1 MSVPIKIYCIDP
13 TPRHDYIFTL
23 FFEQLLGTTYVYVEF
38 LVGSHLNYSNESSTT
53 LSCIPQGILSESN
66 LRERIKE
73 QIEFKPWGDSHS
85 FFHTGDGA
93 LPFDIFSAA
102 FYLVSRYEEWL
113 PYEADAHN
121 RFPAE
126 ASVLTQNN
134 LLDEPMVNQWA
145 ILLKEFLLKQDA
157 DLLFHESTFSYVS
170 TIDVDMAWKY
180 QHKGIVRNTLGA
192 CKDLLTGK
200 WTDVK
205 ERLQVL
211 LGSTPDP
218 FETFGWQHALHKK
231 YDVDCHYFVLLGD
244 HGKYDKNTSHTNKAF
259 RKRITELNTILQSNV
274 GIHPSYASNDSPE
287 KVAIEIARL
296 ADIVGDSPTT
306 SRQHFLMHQMPNTY
320 DTLVANGIQV
330 DHTMGYSTHLGFR
343 AGIASPFFWFDFRNN
358 KASNI
363 CLVPFCAMDI
373 TPMHYMGQ
381 NEKEA
386 ITTLCMLV
394 DKVKAVNGKYVS
406 LWHNDSLSKDGRW
419 RGWRTV
425 YEEVIKYIKT

>member
-1 MSVPIKIYCIDP
+1 LSVPVKIYCTDP
-13 TPRHDYIFTL
+13 TPRHEYIFSL
-23 FFEQLLGTTYVYVEF
+23 FFEQLLGSTYVYVESA
-38 LVGSHLNYSNESSTT
+38 VNAHLNYSTELSAT
-53 LSCIPQGILSESN
+53 LSCIPHGLLSETS
-66 LRERIKE
+66 LRESLQE
-73 QIEFKPWGDSHS
+73 QIEFKCWGGTHG

-93 LPFDIFSAA
+93 IPFDIFSAA

-134 LLDEPMVNQWA
+134 LLDEPLVNQWA
-145 ILLKEFLLKQDA
+145 IALEKLLLENNPELVLTQP
-157 DLLFHESTFSYVS
+157 TFSYLS
-170 TIDVDMAWKY
+170 TIDIDQAWKY
-180 QHKGIVRNTLGA
+180 KNKGFVRNTLGA
-192 CKDLLTGK
+192 CKDLLNGK
-200 WTDVK
+200 WTGVK

-211 LGSTPDP
+211 LGSSPDP

-244 HGKYDKNTSHTNKAF
+244 HGKYDKNSSHTKKAF
-259 RKRITELNTILQSNV
+259 RKLITELQAIPESNV
-274 GIHPSYASNDSPE
+274 GVHPSYASNASPE
-287 KVAIEIARL
+287 MVAIEIARL
-296 ADIVGDSPTT
+296 TDIVGNSPTT

-320 DTLVANGIQV
+320 DALVANGIQV
-330 DHTMGYSTHLGFR
+330 DHTMGYSTHVGFR
-343 AGIASPFFWFDFRNN
+343 AGIASPFFWFDFRDN
-358 KASNI
+358 KVSNL
-363 CLVPFCAMDI
+363 CLVPFCSMDI

-386 ITTLCMLV
+386 IIRLCKLV